1 MTPRDSRPSETGVA
15 QGLSGEAEGSTLET
29 APNGDPSALPPRA
42 VARQPADGSR
52 RGLVWRERL
61 VSRLIASTETPI
73 LLVVAPAGYGKTTV
87 LSQWEKADD
96 RPFTGLLLDD
106 RHNDPVLLL
115 RAIASALHEIE
126 AIDQGVFDA
135 LSTSRPGISNVV
147 VPRLGA
153 SIGARERRFVLVLDD
168 LHTVIEPV
176 ALNALVEIL
185 AQFPAGSQL
194 ALASRAEP
202 PLPVGRLRANRRL
215 TELHAHDLV
224 MTQSEAS
231 EFQRAHGYEL
241 GRGALKRLVERTE
254 GWPAGLYLAV
264 LSLEGERDPGVAI
277 ERFAGDD
284 RLVGDY
290 LRDEF
295 LSSQPPD
302 SLEFLTATSIL
313 DRLTGPLCDA
323 ILERE
328 GSANTLR
335 RLSRS
340 NLLLIPLDRK
350 DAEYRYHALLRE
362 MLASELQRL
371 GERRV
376 VELHRRASRWY
387 AERGDFD
394 RSVPHAIAARDM
406 NALGRLI
413 WTVTPEYASR
423 GREATLHRWLA
434 ELPEAQIPD
443 WPTLSL
449 AMATSQL
456 IRGNGA
462 QVERWTSAALSKIE
476 SVPKSERNA
485 LWASAELVS
494 AIGAARAGVVSM
506 GDIVT
511 RSNDL
516 LPEDS
521 PWRSA
526 CQMTAGAARHLT
538 GDRDQARRLLE
549 DGSRRAAA
557 ATVPS
562 VQVICLAQ
570 LGLIE
575 LDENDFDA
583 AATATAMAIS
593 LTERFGLESYPTDA
607 LVFAVSALVHAKR
620 GRIERAARHARQ
632 SAGLLELLTEF
643 SPWYEAEVR
652 IVLARALLLLDDV
665 ATARDH
671 LTDAARYLRQ
681 TPDAVV
687 LDEWLE
693 EASRTA
699 DAVASVGGQWPL
711 TPAELRLLHLLPSH
725 RSFREIA
732 ERLCISTNTVKTQA
746 QSTYRKLGVSSR
758 AEAVTTAEAAG
769 LIKTR

>member
-1 MTPRDSRPSETGVA
+1 MGIEVKTRGSEPAGTAVA
-15 QGLSGEAEGSTLET
+15 QRKAT
-29 APNGDPSALPPRA
+29 
-42 VARQPADGSR
+42 ARQPADGSR
-52 RGLVWRERL
+52 RGLVIRERL
-61 VSRLIASTETPI
+61 VSRLIASAETPI
-73 LLVVAPAGYGKTTV
+73 VLVVAPAGYGKTTV
-87 LSQWEKADD
+87 LSQWEEADD
-96 RPFTGLLLDD
+96 RPFTGVLLDD

-115 RAIASALHEIE
+115 GAIASALHEIE
-126 AIDQGVFDA
+126 PIDQGVFDA
-135 LSTSRPGISNVV
+135 LSASRPNVSKVV
-147 VPRLGA
+147 VPRLGT
-153 SIGARERRFVLVLDD
+153 SIGAREHQFVLVLDD
-168 LHTVIEPV
+168 LHTVIEPM
-176 ALNALVEIL
+176 ALDALVEIS
-185 AQFPAGSQL
+185 AQVPAGSQL
-194 ALASRAEP
+194 ALASRTEP

-215 TELHAHDLV
+215 TELHAPDLV

-231 EFQRAHGYEL
+231 QLQRAKGYEL
-241 GRGALKRLVERTE
+241 GPGALKRLIERTE
-254 GWPAGLYLAV
+254 GWPAGLYLAI
-264 LSLEGERDPGVAI
+264 LSLEGEPDPGIAI

-295 LSSQPPD
+295 LSGQPPD
-302 SLEFLTATSIL
+302 DLEFLTATSIL

-323 ILERE
+323 VLERE

-340 NLLLIPLDRK
+340 NLLLIPVDRR

-362 MLASELQRL
+362 MLGSELQRL
-371 GERRV
+371 GERRTR
-376 VELHRRASRWY
+376 ELHERASQWY
-387 AERGDFD
+387 AEHGDFD
-394 RSVPHAIAARDM
+394 RSIPHAISAGDI

-413 WTVTPEYASR
+413 WSVTPEYASC

-434 ELPEAQIPD
+434 ELPEARIAEL
-443 WPTLSL
+443 PTLSL

-456 IRGNGA
+456 TQGNGA
-462 QVERWTSAALSKIE
+462 QVEHWASAALSKIE
-476 SVPKSERNA
+476 SVPKTERDA
-485 LWASAELVS
+485 LRLSAELVS
-494 AIGAARAGVVSM
+494 AIGAARAGVGRM
-506 GDIVT
+506 GEIAA

-521 PWRSA
+521 PWRA
-526 CQMTAGAARHLT
+526 VCCLTEGAARHLT
-538 GDRDQARRLLE
+538 GDRERARRLLDE
-549 DGSRRAAA
+549 GSRRAAA
-557 ATVPS
+557 ATVPNA
-562 VQVICLAQ
+562 QVNCLAQ
-570 LGLIE
+570 LALIE
-575 LDENDFDA
+575 LDEHDFDA
-583 AATATAMAIS
+583 AAAATARAIS
-593 LTERFGLESYPTDA
+593 VAERFGLDSYPTDA
-607 LVFAVSALVHAKR
+607 LVFAVSALVYAKR

-632 SAGLLELLTEF
+632 SAGLLERLTEL

-687 LDEWLE
+687 LGEWLE

-699 DAVASVGGQWPL
+699 DSVASVSGQWPL

-732 ERLCISTNTVKTQA
+732 ERLCVSTNTVKTQA

-769 LIKTR
+769 LIKTRQEASPPPLR